1 MAWHAH
7 VDARA
12 LAVPP
17 APESGVVTVAAS
29 QDDREEPNLAH
40 WRAAVIRLID
50 DALDALR
57 LDAERA
63 FLLAHPLAAASL
75 QALAHEAEEAHSV
88 EDLSTLLDQA
98 LELISDP
105 DEQA

>member
-1 MAWHAH
+1 MASHAH
-7 VDARA
+7 AGARA
-12 LAVPP
+12 IAVPP

-57 LDAERA
+57 LDAERSY
-63 FLLAHPLAAASL
+63 LLAHPHAPAAL
-75 QALAHEAEEAHSV
+75 EALAHEAEEAGSV
-88 EDLSTLLDQA
+88 EHLSTLLDRA

-105 DEQA
+105 NEQA